1 MTPMPRP
8 LIGLTTHATTD
19 PDRAELD
26 VLLAMV
32 VRGVERALGL
42 PLIIPF
48 GVEDG
53 TLREIYARLDG
64 VLLPGGGDVAPEQYQ
79 AELHPRMGGVD
90 RERDRVELLL
100 ARWATDDATPFFGIC
115 RGAQVV
121 NVSRGGTLYRDV
133 GEHPGA
139 LPHSYSPQ
147 FALRPHEVKIEEDSL
162 LARVMGQPLLAVNS
176 LHHQTCRELGQG
188 LRAVAFAPDGHIEA
202 IELPQDQHPFALAVQ
217 WHPESLPDAPEQR
230 ALFEAFVAA
239 ARQRMALQ
247 NRFA

>member
-1 MTPMPRP
+1 MPRP

-26 VLLAMV
+26 VLLAMI
-32 VRGVERALGL
+32 VRGVERAGGL

-48 GVEDG
+48 GVDEA
-53 TLREIYARLDG
+53 TLREIYERLEG
-64 VLLPGGGDVAPEQYQ
+64 VLLPGGGDVAPEHYQ

-90 RERDRVELLL
+90 RERDRVELML
-100 ARWATDDATPFFGIC
+100 ARWATSDGLPFFGIC

-121 NVSRGGTLYRDV
+121 NVARGGTLYRDV

-139 LPHSYSPQ
+139 LAHSYSPQ
-147 FALRPHEVKIEEDSL
+147 FALRPHDVKIEEDST
-162 LARVMGQPLLAVNS
+162 LARVMGQPIIAVNS
-176 LHHQTCRELGQG
+176 LHHQTCRTLGQG

-202 IELPQDQHPFALAVQ
+202 IELAEPGHLFALAVQ

-230 ALFEAFVAA
+230 ALFEAFVEAA
-239 ARQRMALQ
+239 GQRMVSSGLLRKAD
-247 NRFA
+247 

>member
-1 MTPMPRP
+1 MSRP

-26 VLLAMV
+26 ILLAMI
-32 VRGVERALGL
+32 VRGVERAGGL

-48 GVEDG
+48 GIEER
-53 TLREIYARLDG
+53 TLRDIYARLDG

-90 RERDRVELLL
+90 RERDRVELTL

-121 NVSRGGTLYRDV
+121 NVARGGTLYRDV

-162 LARVMGQPLLAVNS
+162 LARVMGQPILAVNS

-202 IELPQDQHPFALAVQ
+202 IELPQPQHPFALAVQ
-217 WHPESLPDAPEQR
+217 WHPESLPEAPEQR
-230 ALFEAFVAA
+230 ALFEAFVEA
-239 ARQRMALQ
+239 ARRHLVGRK
-247 NRFA
+247 NGGLK

>member
-1 MTPMPRP
+1 MPRP
-8 LIGLTTHATTD
+8 LIGLTTHSSAD

-26 VLLAMV
+26 ILLAMV
-32 VRGVERALGL
+32 VRGLERALGL

-48 GVEDG
+48 GVEDE

-79 AELHPRMGGVD
+79 SALHPRMGGID
-90 RERDRVELLL
+90 RERDRVELAL
-100 ARWATDDATPFFGIC
+100 ARWATDDALPFFGIC

-121 NVSRGGTLYRDV
+121 NVARGGALFRDV
-133 GEHPGA
+133 EEHPGA
-139 LPHSYSPQ
+139 LRHSYAPQ
-147 FALRPHEVKIEEDSL
+147 LALRPHAVKVEEDST
-162 LARVMGQPLLAVNS
+162 LARVLGQPILSVNS
-176 LHHQTCRELGQG
+176 LHHQTCRELGRG

-230 ALFEAFVAA
+230 ALFEAFVKAA
-239 ARQRMALQ
+239 KSRMTMG
-247 NRFA
+247 

>member
-1 MTPMPRP
+1 MPRP

-19 PDRAELD
+19 PDRTELD

-32 VRGVERALGL
+32 VRGVERAGGL
-42 PLIIPF
+42 PLVIPF
-48 GVEDG
+48 GVEEA
-53 TLREIYARLDG
+53 TLREIYTRLDG

-90 RERDRVELLL
+90 RERDRVELML
-100 ARWATDDATPFFGIC
+100 ARWATDDAMPFFGIC

-121 NVSRGGTLYRDV
+121 NVARGGTLYRDV

-139 LPHSYSPQ
+139 LTHSYSPQ
-147 FALRPHEVKIEEDSL
+147 FALRPHEVKIEEDST
-162 LARVMGQPLLAVNS
+162 LARVMGQPILAVNS
-176 LHHQTCRELGQG
+176 LHHQTCRELGLG

-202 IELPQDQHPFALAVQ
+202 IELPHHQHPFALAVQ

-230 ALFEAFVAA
+230 ALFEAFIDA
-239 ARQRMALQ
+239 ARRYLARQKDGVTQ
-247 NRFA
+247 